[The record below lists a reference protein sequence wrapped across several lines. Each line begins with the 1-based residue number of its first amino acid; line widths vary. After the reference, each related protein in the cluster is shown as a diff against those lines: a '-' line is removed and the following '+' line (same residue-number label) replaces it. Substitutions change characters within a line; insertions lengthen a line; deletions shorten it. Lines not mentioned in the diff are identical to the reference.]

1 MHILCYNIPIYLE
14 VIMYFKRKAYDKL
27 LEWKNLYSEKY
38 AILLEGARRVGKS
51 TIAETFAK
59 NEYRSYILIDFSK
72 TTSNILECFDDI
84 GNLNIFFLRLQAETG
99 ITLYEHDSLI
109 IFDEVQLFPKARQA
123 IKHLVHDG
131 RYSYLETGS
140 LISIKKNVK
149 DILIPSEEMKLE
161 VYPMDYEE
169 FCDATGD
176 NYGLLQQIYDSG
188 APIGQATNRK
198 LMRDLRIYMA
208 VGGMPQAVE
217 AYINGKNFSEID
229 MVKRQIISLY
239 EEDFKKIDASGRISA
254 LYHAIPA
261 QLAKDGRK
269 YRITTAIGKR
279 NNTKAEELLYEL
291 IDSKTVLP
299 CYNSTNPRVSLTDTK
314 DFDSYKL
321 YLSDTGLFVTL
332 MFIDR
337 PVTENDIYAKLLSDK
352 LPANLGYL
360 YENLVAQMISASGR
374 ELFYHTWEKKG
385 STHYYEV
392 DFLVSEGSKIDA
404 LEIKSSGS
412 GKHESISEFCKRFSQ
427 NICKAYLI
435 SQKDIGKEGDLL
447 LKPFYLLPFLV
458 K

>member
-1 MHILCYNIPIYLE
+1 
-14 VIMYFKRKAYDKL
+14 MYFNRKVYNKL
-27 LEWKNLYSEKY
+27 LEWKKLYSDKY
-38 AILLEGARRVGKS
+38 AVLLEGARRVGKS
-51 TIAETFAK
+51 TIAENFAK
-59 NEYRSYILIDFSK
+59 NEYKSYILIDFSK

-84 GNLNIFFLRLQAETG
+84 GNLNMFFLRLQAETG
-99 ITLYEHDSLI
+99 ITLYEQESLI

-123 IKHLVHDG
+123 IKHLVFDG
-131 RYSYLETGS
+131 RYHYLETGS

-149 DILIPSEEMKLE
+149 DILIPSEEMKIE

-169 FCDATGD
+169 FCNATGN
-176 NYGLLQQIYDSG
+176 NYGLLGQIYDSG
-188 APIGQATNRK
+188 MPIGQATNRK

-217 AYINGKNFSEID
+217 AYVNGKNFSEID
-229 MVKRQIISLY
+229 MIKRQIISLY

-254 LYHAIPA
+254 LYHSIPA
-261 QLAKDGRK
+261 QLAKDVRK

-279 NNTKAEELLYEL
+279 NNTKTEELLYEL

-299 CYNSTNPRVSLTDTK
+299 CYNSTNPRVSLADTK

-360 YENLVAQMISASGR
+360 YENLMAQMIAASGR
-374 ELFYHTWEKKG
+374 ELFYHTWEKNG
-385 STHYYEV
+385 SAHYYEV
-392 DFLVSEGSKIDA
+392 DFLISEGSKINA
-404 LEIKSSGS
+404 FEVKSSGT
-412 GKHESISEFCKRFSQ
+412 GKHESIKEFSEKFSQ
-427 NICKAYLI
+427 NVNKVYLI
-435 SQKDIGKEGDLL
+435 SQKDVGREENLL
-447 LKPFYLLPFLV
+447 LKPFYFIPFLI
-458 K
+458 

>member
-1 MHILCYNIPIYLE
+1 
-14 VIMYFKRKAYDKL
+14 MYFKRKAYDKL
-27 LEWKNLYSEKY
+27 LEWKKLYSEKY
-38 AILLEGARRVGKS
+38 AVLLEGARRVGKS

-99 ITLYEHDSLI
+99 ITLYEHESLI

-169 FCDATGD
+169 FCDATGN

-188 APIGQATNRK
+188 AAIGQATNRK

-217 AYINGKNFSEID
+217 AYVNGKNFLEID

-239 EEDFKKIDASGRISA
+239 EEDFEKIDASGRISA

-261 QLAKDGRK
+261 HLAKDARICYVGNGGLSLRNIPKTIELLNRYEK
-269 YRITTAIGKR
+269 YRKCW
-279 NNTKAEELLYEL
+279 NTGEDCFFAY
-291 IDSKTVLP
+291 
-299 CYNSTNPRVSLTDTK
+299 Y
-314 DFDSYKL
+314 
-321 YLSDTGLFVTL
+321 GQ
-332 MFIDR
+332 
-337 PVTENDIYAKLLSDK
+337 ENDI
-352 LPANLGYL
+352 GFR
-360 YENLVAQMISASGR
+360 VAPLEAAETFALESNAR
-374 ELFYHTWEKKG
+374 ELITAGKIPWGVHAWEK
-385 STHYYEV
+385 YYP
-392 DFLVSEGSKIDA
+392 
-404 LEIKSSGS
+404 EII
-412 GKHESISEFCKRFSQ
+412 E
-427 NICKAYLI
+427 
-435 SQKDIGKEGDLL
+435 
-447 LKPFYLLPFLV
+447 
-458 K
+458 